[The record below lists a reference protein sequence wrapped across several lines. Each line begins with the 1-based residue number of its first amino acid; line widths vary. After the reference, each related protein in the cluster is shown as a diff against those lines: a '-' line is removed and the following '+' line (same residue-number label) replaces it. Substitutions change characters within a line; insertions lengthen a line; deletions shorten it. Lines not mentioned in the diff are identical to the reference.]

1 MKDICPAC
9 EKETDVELI
18 RTKESIKVQAE
29 PIEID
34 VEYLKCSSCGEKF
47 ENPESDQDPLDEAF
61 REYRR
66 RHGMIQPEEIKTFR
80 KRYGLTQRELNTLL
94 GWGGATLSRYENGA
108 LQDETHEKILRLIM
122 DPGNLQKMIDRTPN
136 ALSDEK
142 RRHLIKELQAEAEDA
157 YTLERIYE
165 ERFGNY
171 EVDEYS
177 GYRKLDLDKLFNAI
191 LFFSKEGVLKTKL
204 NKLLFYADFKHFK
217 EYAVSI
223 TGARYARVPFGPA
236 PDKFAHYFA
245 TLADYGQIHIE
256 EVVFT
261 DEIVGEKFI
270 TEKKPEL
277 SVFSDSELKI
287 MLMVKEFFNEYS
299 SKKITDFSHEEKG
312 FKETLNGKLISY
324 AFAEELQI

>member
-1 MKDICPAC
+1 MRDICPVC
-9 EKETDVELI
+9 ERETDVELV
-18 RTKESIKVQAE
+18 RTKEVIKVQGE

-47 ENPESDQDPLDEAF
+47 EDPGSDQDPLEKAYK
-61 REYRR
+61 EYRR
-66 RHGMIQPEEIKTFR
+66 RRGMLQPEEIRSFR
-80 KRYGLTQRELNTLL
+80 KRYGFTQRELTTLL

-122 DPGNLQKMIDRTPN
+122 DPGNLAKVIERTPN

-142 RRHLIKELQAEAEDA
+142 RSRLIKELLAESEEA

-171 EVDEYS
+171 EVDELS
-177 GYRKLDLDKLFNAI
+177 GYKKLDLDKLFNTI
-191 LFFSKEGVLKTKL
+191 LFFCKEGVLKTKL

-217 EYAVSI
+217 EYTVSI

-245 TLADYGQIHIE
+245 TLADYGQMHIE
-256 EVVFT
+256 EVAFT

-270 TEKKPEL
+270 ADKKPDL
-277 SVFSDSELKI
+277 SLFSDSELKI
-287 MLMVKEFFNEYS
+287 MLMVKEFFTNYNA
-299 SKKITDFSHEEKG
+299 KQITDFSHEEKG
-312 FKETLNGKLISY
+312 FQETLNGKLISY
-324 AFAEELQI
+324 TFAEELKI

>member
-1 MKDICPAC
+1 MRDICPAC
-9 EKETDVELI
+9 EKETDIESF
-18 RTKESIKVQAE
+18 RTKEIIKVHGE

-34 VEYLKCSSCGEKF
+34 VEYLKCSSCREKF
-47 ENPESDQDPLDEAF
+47 EDPGSDQDPLDKAY
-61 REYRR
+61 REYRQ
-66 RHGMIQPEEIKTFR
+66 RHGLLQPDEIRAFR

-108 LQDETHEKILRLIM
+108 LQDDTHEKILRLIM
-122 DPGNLQKMIDRTPN
+122 VPENLQKMIERTPN
-136 ALSDEK
+136 AISDEK
-142 RRHLIKELQAEAEDA
+142 RKHLIKELQTEAEEA

-191 LFFSKEGVLKTKL
+191 LFFCKEGVLKTKL

-217 EYAVSI
+217 DYTISI

-256 EVVFT
+256 EVAFT

-270 TEKKPEL
+270 ADKKPDL
-277 SVFSDSELKI
+277 SLFSDSELKI
-287 MLMVKEFFNEYS
+287 MLMIKEFFNEYN
-299 SKKITDFSHEEKG
+299 SKQITDFSHEEKG